1 MINLS
6 NLLKDNKLLMKE
18 YDFEQ
23 NSNIDINKITI
34 GSNKKA
40 WWKCEKGHEWQAT
53 IDSRKK
59 NSCPICSNKITL
71 VGYNDLAT
79 TNPELAKEWN
89 YGKNGDL
96 KPDMVTSGSGKKV
109 WWKCSKGHEWI
120 AEIRARNRGVKCP
133 YCHK

>member
-40 WWKCEKGHEWQAT
+40 WWKCEKGHEW
-53 IDSRKK
+53 
-59 NSCPICSNKITL
+59 
-71 VGYNDLAT
+71 
-79 TNPELAKEWN
+79 
-89 YGKNGDL
+89 
-96 KPDMVTSGSGKKV
+96 
-109 WWKCSKGHEWI
+109 I